1 MRILTRK
8 KKIKQHILFI
18 KLFFFLLLSLPVQT
32 VALKSYETH
41 WSCAIFH
48 LVLKHLKLMGK
59 VILFTSLPEE
69 IWIAQ
74 MNTQTLKSPTY
85 HTRLYFLGQNPDRL
99 HLASCWCFL
108 KDAKCP
114 LKGEKPAQDGVKR
127 LSSWNVILES
137 GVNSR
142 GEFQMKDQQEPGGK
156 QMSSRTGSL
165 TPATGK

>member
-8 KKIKQHILFI
+8 KKNKITHIVYYIILFLI
-18 KLFFFLLLSLPVQT
+18 TVSAGLDQGIEELRDTLILCYFPFSTEAFGAHGKGHSVHLSTWGDLDCTNEHPHAQVSHLP
-32 VALKSYETH
+32 H
-41 WSCAIFH
+41 
-48 LVLKHLKLMGK
+48 MG
-59 VILFTSLPEE
+59 ILFGS
-69 IWIAQ
+69 
-74 MNTQTLKSPTY
+74 
-85 HTRLYFLGQNPDRL
+85 NPARL

-114 LKGEKPAQDGVKR
+114 LKGEKPAQDGVER

-137 GVNSR
+137 GVNCR
-142 GEFQMKDQQEPGGK
+142 GEFQMKDQQGPGGK